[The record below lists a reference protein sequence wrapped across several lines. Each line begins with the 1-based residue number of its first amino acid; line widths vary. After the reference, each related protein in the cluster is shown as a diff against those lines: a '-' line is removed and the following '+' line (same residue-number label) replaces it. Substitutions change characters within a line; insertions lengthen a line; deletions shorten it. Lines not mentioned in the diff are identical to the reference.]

1 VFQEYIIAEL
11 IIDVKTTGVNKV
23 DDLDRKIN
31 KTEKDTLSL
40 NKALMASTVAF
51 AALGA
56 TLGKVAKDGFAYSI
70 EGREFKLISYG
81 KLKMAVPKKAT
92 LLFDN
97 GQYSGYAGC
106 NGMGGKYELSG
117 NKIKFYS
124 GFSTMMACPDMKA
137 ETKFRKL
144 LLEVDNYI
152 MRDDILVFRKSKEEI
167 LNFKMQ

>member
-1 VFQEYIIAEL
+1 MLKKIFLSLSIIFL
-11 IIDVKTTGVNKV
+11 MLGCSVKTV
-23 DDLDRKIN
+23 D
-31 KTEKDTLSL
+31 KD
-40 NKALMASTVAF
+40 A
-51 AALGA
+51 
-56 TLGKVAKDGFAYSI
+56 FAYSI